1 LWVELDEAIDRFLD
15 HIKVEK
21 GLAQHTVTAYAADLA
36 RFRAFCGKRGAE
48 TVAALDQGLFLS
60 YLVELA
66 GARLAVRSQ
75 ARALVTLRQLCKYL
89 CAERIVA
96 ADPTQ
101 EIELPRLQRKLPEV
115 LSFREVESLL
125 AAPGE
130 ATALSLR
137 DGAMLELLYAT
148 GLRVSELTQLRL
160 QDVNLEAG
168 FVMTFGK
175 GGKQRVVPIGDAAR
189 ERVRRY
195 LAEARA
201 ELDGGRGSE
210 SLFLTRRAAA
220 MSRVAFW
227 KLIKRYAYQAG
238 ITRAISPHKLRHSFA
253 THLLENGADLRAVQA
268 LLGHADI
275 GTTQIYTHVTRAR
288 LSELY
293 RRHHPRA

>member
-1 LWVELDEAIDRFLD
+1 VELDRAIDRFLD

-21 GLAQHTVTAYAADLA
+21 GLAIHTVAAYATDLA
-36 RFRAFCGKRGAE
+36 KFRAFCERRKLA
-48 TVAALDQGLFLS
+48 TVGELSQAVVLEFLI
-60 YLVELA
+60 ELS

-75 ARALVTLRQLCKYL
+75 ARNLVTLRQLCKHL
-89 CAERIVA
+89 AAERILA

-101 EIELPRLQRKLPEV
+101 EIELPRLSRKLPEV
-115 LSFREVESLL
+115 LSFSEVERLL

-130 ATALSLR
+130 GDPLGLR

-148 GLRVSELTQLRL
+148 GLRVSELCALRL
-160 QDVNLEAG
+160 CDVNLEAG

-175 GGKQRVVPIGDAAR
+175 GGKQRVVPLGDAAR
-189 ERVRRY
+189 DRVRRY

-201 ELDGGRGSE
+201 GLDRGRGADA
-210 SLFLTRRAAA
+210 LFLTRRAEA
-220 MSRVAFW
+220 MSRQAFW
-227 KLIKRYAYQAG
+227 KLIKRHAYRAG

-268 LLGHADI
+268 MLGHADI

-288 LSELY
+288 LTELY
-293 RRHHPRA
+293 RKHHPRA